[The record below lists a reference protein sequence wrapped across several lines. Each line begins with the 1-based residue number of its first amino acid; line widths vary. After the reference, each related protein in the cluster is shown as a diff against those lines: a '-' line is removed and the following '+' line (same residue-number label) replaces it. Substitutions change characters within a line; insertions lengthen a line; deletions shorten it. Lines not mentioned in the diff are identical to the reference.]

1 MPEAARRQAQS
12 EPPMRELAL
21 GLTYPQSLERA
32 GAMPVILPPLLPEV
46 IDLLVA
52 RLDGLLLTGGPDLHP
67 GTYGK
72 TPHPALG
79 PTEREID
86 AFELALIRAAERRGL
101 PILAI
106 CRGMQALN
114 VARGGTL
121 VQDLPS
127 ERPGGLPHRQE
138 EAGRVP
144 THPVSLAEGSRIARI
159 AGHDRDRG
167 QLLPSPG
174 DRPSRRGPAPCRLGA
189 GRRHRG
195 RRGRRPRGSSWACS
209 GTPRASPSPSPS
221 RRTCSPRSSA
231 RQPTGRAWRRWHS
244 GRGALVGLARGPIV
258 AAVHGRGRGGG
269 HAAPA
274 AGRSARAVDRG
285 RARRAARRHADE
297 RELGDALRGRGA
309 HDRRPRVRAGRD
321 RRARGAA

>member
-86 AFELALIRAAERRGL
+86 VFELAVIRAAERRGL

-144 THPVSLAEGSRIARI
+144 THSVSLAEGSRIARI
-159 AGHDRDRG
+159 AGTTELEVNSFHHQAID
-167 QLLPSPG
+167 
-174 DRPSRRGPAPCRLGA
+174 RLGA
-189 GRRHRG
+189 GL
-195 RRGRRPRGSSWACS
+195 RPVGWAPD
-209 GTPRASPSPSPS
+209 GVIEAVEDAT
-221 RRTCSPRSSA
+221 A
-231 RQPTGRAWRRWHS
+231 RFVVGVQWHAESLSESQPVQADLL
-244 GRGALVGLARGPIV
+244 AAFVGEAADWQGVEAV
-258 AAVHGRGRGGG
+258 A
-269 HAAPA
+269 
-274 AGRSARAVDRG
+274 
-285 RARRAARRHADE
+285 
-297 RELGDALRGRGA
+297 
-309 HDRRPRVRAGRD
+309 
-321 RRARGAA
+321 

>member
-52 RLDGLLLTGGPDLHP
+52 RLDGVLLTGGPDLHP
-67 GTYGK
+67 ATYGEV
-72 TPHPALG
+72 PHPALG

-127 ERPGGLPHRQE
+127 ERPGGLSHRQE

-144 THPVSLAEGSRIARI
+144 THAVRLAEGSRIEVNSFHHQAI
-159 AGHDRDRG
+159 D
-167 QLLPSPG
+167 
-174 DRPSRRGPAPCRLGA
+174 RLGS
-189 GRRHRG
+189 GLCPVG
-195 RRGRRPRGSSWACS
+195 WAPD
-209 GTPRASPSPSPS
+209 GVIETVEDP
-221 RRTCSPRSSA
+221 TA
-231 RQPTGRAWRRWHS
+231 RFVVGVQWHAESLSESQPVQADLL
-244 GRGALVGLARGPIV
+244 AAFVGE
-258 AAVHGRGRGGG
+258 
-269 HAAPA
+269 
-274 AGRSARAVDRG
+274 AVDWNG
-285 RARRAARRHADE
+285 VEAVA
-297 RELGDALRGRGA
+297 
-309 HDRRPRVRAGRD
+309 
-321 RRARGAA
+321 